1 MAGRKDIAMYKQ
13 WAVVFQNVETKR
25 VKMDVFMGRT
35 AREANADFF
44 ECYRHGVYTILSTT
58 EIPE

>member
-1 MAGRKDIAMYKQ
+1 MYKQ
-13 WAVVFQNVETKR
+13 WAVVFQNIETKN

-35 AREANADFF
+35 AREAIAAFR
-44 ECYRHGVYTILSTT
+44 ECYRHANYAILSTA